1 MSIIETDQIDGLAQ
15 VGNDGDLIVLIV
27 DHLSWIVPHHAMLL
41 EKKINTALSFVQSG
55 KIYDKYPLEK
65 QRVENKEIKIIFQ
78 VVMKYPPNQTGDDF
92 FKKTAFAL
100 NSIGIKLECI
110 LKNEDRKEIES

>member
-1 MSIIETDQIDGLAQ
+1 
-15 VGNDGDLIVLIV
+15 
-27 DHLSWIVPHHAMLL
+27 
-41 EKKINTALSFVQSG
+41 
-55 KIYDKYPLEK
+55 
-65 QRVENKEIKIIFQ
+65 
-78 VVMKYPPNQTGDDF
+78 MKYPPNQTGDDF